1 MRFVALIV
9 WFITAL
15 WGLYMLAVW
24 LIENDATR
32 QGNSASRLPLPV
44 ILAHVGFAVTG
55 LGVWVAY
62 LLLDRPVLAWT
73 AVGILV
79 AIALLGLTMFARWI
93 PVYRMADGE
102 VSVPV
107 GAMSGGAPGAEP
119 GAAPGAEPE
128 PRPEPRRGCR
138 RFGTCPQR
146 AVSRCSSS
154 WRTACSPFPPWSWSC
169 SPRSAS
175 VAADQPELAGPAGTP
190 GPVRPQAAPR

>member
-1 MRFVALIV
+1 MRFIALIV

-44 ILAHVGFAVTG
+44 ILAHVTFAVSG

-62 LLLDRPVLAWT
+62 LLLDRRFLAWT

-93 PVYRMADGE
+93 PVYRMAGDE
-102 VSVPV
+102 VSVPA
-107 GAMSGGAPGAEP
+107 GALPAGAPGA
-119 GAAPGAEPE
+119 
-128 PRPEPRRGCR
+128 
-138 RFGTCPQR
+138 
-146 AVSRCSSS
+146 
-154 WRTACSPFPPWSWSC
+154 
-169 SPRSAS
+169 
-175 VAADQPELAGPAGTP
+175 
-190 GPVRPQAAPR
+190 